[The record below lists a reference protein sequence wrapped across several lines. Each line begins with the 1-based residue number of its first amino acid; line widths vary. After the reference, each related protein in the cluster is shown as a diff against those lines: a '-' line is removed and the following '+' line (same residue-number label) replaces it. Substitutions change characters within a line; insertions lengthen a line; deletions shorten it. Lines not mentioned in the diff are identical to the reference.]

1 MAYISGLLVGVA
13 LQAVLALEAVTGM
26 PIAILE
32 RTGDDPKAFWARTTE
47 ILCDKTESYFCDQ
60 DVQFMTANTNPMGFA
75 RIIQYENAEGQQRL
89 VCALLPPMPNI
100 SPSFAA
106 TGISAGGIF
115 THMNLPTRSEEHTTE
130 LQS

>member
-60 DVQFMTANTNPMGFA
+60 DVQFMTANNKPMGFA
-75 RIIQYENAEGQQRL
+75 RILQYDNAEGQQSH
-89 VCALLPPMPNI
+89 VCALLPPMPG
-100 SPSFAA
+100 SPQPSPHRSTAWR
-106 TGISAGGIF
+106 TGSRCTEEGGAIDGGG
-115 THMNLPTRSEEHTTE
+115 S
-130 LQS
+130 

>member
-1 MAYISGLLVGVA
+1 MADISGLLVGVA

-75 RIIQYENAEGQQRL
+75 RIIQYENAEGQQIGRAL
-89 VCALLPPMPNI
+89 CRESVCT
-100 SPSFAA
+100 S
-106 TGISAGGIF
+106 G
-115 THMNLPTRSEEHTTE
+115 
-130 LQS
+130 